1 MVIGWSQTIK
11 GETWQNRLLR
21 KIRMQNSSAS
31 KFTPEYINLCAFPL
45 CTDCSRL
52 LGALITGNGGGCG
65 WASELLGSCWSYR
78 PLKIPAGNRPVS
90 WSVGTASEMASGAF
104 FFNLFN
110 IFQKHLVSALC
121 LKLFPESFI
130 TDSSLWPWR
139 ASKVWWAVSVLA
151 FEQAAVTHGWVFC
164 GLH

>member
-11 GETWQNRLLR
+11 GKTWQNRLLR

-31 KFTPEYINLCAFPL
+31 KFTPEYINLCASPL

-52 LGALITGNGGGCG
+52 LGALITGDGDGCG
-65 WASELLGSCWSYR
+65 WASELLGSYR
-78 PLKIPAGNRPVS
+78 PLKIPAGNRPMS
-90 WSVGTASEMASGAF
+90 WSVGTASEMASGALF
-104 FFNLFN
+104 KKNLFN

-130 TDSSLWPWR
+130 TDSSRWPWR
-139 ASKVWWAVSVLA
+139 ASKVWWAASVLT
-151 FEQAAVTHGWVFC
+151 FEQAAVTHDWLFC